1 MSTSAAVQ
9 SAAFNMRLRR
19 RGREFANAL
28 TPHAAGLT
36 VVGAD
41 AFGNKLTSGAMFV
54 QDSTGQAWVALT
66 SGVTGATPLTGNGVV
81 SDGSVKWLQW
91 GGILRSMPPT
101 PTA

>member
-28 TPHAAGLT
+28 TVHAVGLT

-41 AFGNKLTSGAMFV
+41 AFGNRLTSGAQFV
-54 QDSTGQAWVALT
+54 QDAQGNPWVALT
-66 SGVTGATPLTGNGVV
+66 SGTTGATPLTGNGVV
-81 SDGSVKWLQW
+81 NDGGVRWLNW

-101 PTA
+101 PA